1 MNEARGHVEGT
12 KVMAR
17 PTRLEDWM
25 TRYAAALT
33 AAVTRYPTEYGFL
46 PDQVPQVAARMREAF
61 RAGSYNKDGR
71 AIKAV
76 CKQLRIPHTYRAIAT
91 WLCAGEDER

>member
-1 MNEARGHVEGT
+1 MTEACGHVEGT
-12 KVMAR
+12 KVTAR
-17 PTRLEDWM
+17 PAPLEDWM
-25 TRYAAALT
+25 TRYTAALT
-33 AAVTRYPTEYGFL
+33 AAVVSHPMEYGFL

-61 RAGSYNKDGR
+61 RTGSYNKDGR

-91 WLCAGEDER
+91 WLCAEEDVP